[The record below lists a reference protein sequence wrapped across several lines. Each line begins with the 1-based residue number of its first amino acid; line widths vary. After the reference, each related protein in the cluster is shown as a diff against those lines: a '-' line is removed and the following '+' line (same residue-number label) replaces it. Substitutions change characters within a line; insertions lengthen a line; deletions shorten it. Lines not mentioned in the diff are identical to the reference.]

1 MMTRTLHLVTTK
13 DDEKIAVWK
22 VVDNSDE
29 DTIAN
34 TSENSLP
41 NITPQNIFLTHGTFS
56 DKQTCLKIAEYFAV
70 LGHHCYIMEWRGHG
84 DSSLPKKKFNFE
96 TVATYDY
103 EATFRYFFDELK
115 LDNLHCVTHSGG
127 GVGLTMFLVQNPSY
141 IDKVNS
147 ISMFAC
153 QAFGAAPDSTSYAK
167 ILTAKVLTRL
177 VGFIPA
183 KQFKVGPFNESY
195 YTMTQWYDWNL
206 RKNFKSSFLNKAN
219 FDKGRANT
227 DEVNESINQQ
237 KNVGDDFID
246 YRHHMAQITI
256 PVYSISAKGDTFI
269 SPTCG
274 CRLFFDGFNN
284 STNVFREY
292 SLNNSDLDDYT
303 HSRIMISRNAAT
315 EIWPTVTAW
324 IEKHA
329 RTQDK

>member
-22 VVDNSDE
+22 VVNAIE
-29 DTIAN
+29 NATIAN
-34 TSENSLP
+34 TSENNLP

-56 DKQTCLKIAEYFAV
+56 DKQTCLKIAEYFAG

-84 DSSLPKKKFNFE
+84 DSSLPKEKFNFE

-103 EATFRYFFDELK
+103 EATFRYFFEELK

-141 IDKVNS
+141 INKVNS

-153 QAFGAAPDSTSYAK
+153 QAFGAVKDSTSYAK
-167 ILTAKVLTRL
+167 ILTAKIVNRL

-183 KQFKVGPFNESY
+183 KQFKVGSFNESY

-206 RKNFKSSFLNKAN
+206 RKNFKSSFLEKS
-219 FDKGRANT
+219 DYEKGETNI
-227 DEVNESINQQ
+227 DEVNKSIHQQ
-237 KNVGDDFID
+237 TNTGDDFID
-246 YRHHMAQITI
+246 YRHHMPKITI
-256 PVYSISAKGDTFI
+256 PIYSISAKGDNFI
-269 SPTCG
+269 SPTRG

-284 STNVFREY
+284 
-292 SLNNSDLDDYT
+292 
-303 HSRIMISRNAAT
+303 
-315 EIWPTVTAW
+315 
-324 IEKHA
+324 
-329 RTQDK
+329 

>member
-22 VVDNSDE
+22 VVNAIDDG
-29 DTIAN
+29 TIAN
-34 TSENSLP
+34 TSENNLP

-56 DKQTCLKIAEYFAV
+56 DKQTCLKIAEYFAG

-84 DSSLPKKKFNFE
+84 GSSLPKEKFNFE

-103 EATFRYFFDELK
+103 EATFRYFFEELK
-115 LDNLHCVTHSGG
+115 LANLHCVTHSGG

-141 IDKVNS
+141 INKVNS

-153 QAFGAAPDSTSYAK
+153 QAFGAVEDSTSYAK
-167 ILTAKVLTRL
+167 ILTAKIVTRL

-206 RKNFKSSFLNKAN
+206 RKNFKSSFLKKSS
-219 FDKGRANT
+219 FDKG
-227 DEVNESINQQ
+227 EVNKSIHQQ
-237 KNVGDDFID
+237 KNTGDDFID
-246 YRHHMAQITI
+246 YRHHMPKITI
-256 PVYSISAKGDTFI
+256 PIYSISAKGDNFI
-269 SPTCG
+269 SPTRG

-284 STNVFREY
+284 SANIFREY
-292 SLNNSDLDDYT
+292 SLSHGDLDDYT

-329 RTQDK
+329 G